1 MDGHRERATTTDEE
15 IDRTGRD
22 QQVAGFKAGDHSR
35 QKHTGLDDDDA
46 PEGGV
51 DTDDFPG
58 AGAP

>member
-1 MDGHRERATTTDEE
+1 MTSPRERPATTEEE
-15 IDRTGRD
+15 IERTGRD
-22 QQVAGFKAGDHSR
+22 QQVAGFAASDRPHRKP
-35 QKHTGLDDDDA
+35 TGLDDDDA